1 MVQGYVLLMML
12 VYMQIFSLLA
22 MQLTADIIYEKKSA
36 IHRNSTYQLRHQAL
50 RVLSDIDRMTDTS
63 CTINKMSPVRLT
75 MQDIRWWRRRGCYL
89 NRGEIEYFYVR
100 EVLGVDDCAVITTV
114 NKQQVTVKYYRN
126 TLLQVVALT
135 PEITLLLQDAV
146 AVAGPVPPVCSFT
159 LKQVKSGRQMLR
171 WL

>member
-22 MQLTADIIYEKKSA
+22 MQVTADIIYQKKA
-36 IHRNSTYQLRHQAL
+36 AMHRHSIYQLRRQAI

-63 CTINKMSPVRLT
+63 CNINKMSPARLA

-89 NRGEIEYFYVR
+89 NRREIEYFYVR
-100 EVLGVDDCAVITTV
+100 EVLGDDDCATIITP
-114 NKQQVTVKYYRN
+114 NKQQFTVRYYRN

-135 PEITLLLQDAV
+135 PESTVLLQDTI
-146 AVAGPVPPVCSFT
+146 AVAGPVPPVCSLK

>member
-1 MVQGYVLLMML
+1 MVHGYVLLMML

-22 MQLTADIIYEKKSA
+22 MQVAADIVYQKQSA
-36 IHRNSTYQLRHQAL
+36 MHRQSTYQLRRQAL
-50 RVLSDIDRMTDTS
+50 RVLSDIDRMTDAS
-63 CTINKMSPVRLT
+63 CNINKTSYARLA
-75 MQDIRWWRRRGCYL
+75 MHDIRWWRRRGCYL

-100 EVLGVDDCAVITTV
+100 ETLGVDDCAVIITS
-114 NKQQVTVKYYRN
+114 NKQYLTVQYYRN

-135 PEITLLLQDAV
+135 SEVNGILQDTI
-146 AVAGPVPPVCSFT
+146 AVAGSMPPVCSHT